1 MKKVTKNVWAIAAL
15 ILLAAM
21 GCSKDD
27 ADVTLPPIDGY
38 NSSDDVAAAN
48 VVAYWSLD
56 GSGNEV
62 KGNTAPTS
70 SINAVY
76 EAGGVRGQAVTLTQG
91 YLYYASPLGTLATNQ
106 PFTLSVWIQVKNNG
120 MDGGTPPA
128 NNFPYSYFQRAIPG
142 QLFGNITGMVEA
154 GSYKVGSDTM
164 VVKAIYKDKDGGTQ
178 DNLNN
183 FGDVDVDYKVVKK
196 AGTNKW
202 VNVVTTYDPAGGSGN
217 ESIFRI
223 YADSVL
229 VSNKKFEN
237 RATHSFKYTPGEV
250 IIGGWYNNIPGKTV
264 SADTWTQPFT
274 GKIDEIRLY
283 NKLLTGDEI
292 KALYNLGLAGR

>member
-1 MKKVTKNVWAIAAL
+1 MKKVTKSVWAILAT
-15 ILLAAM
+15 ILLAGAS
-21 GCSKDD
+21 CSKDE
-27 ADVTLPPIDGY
+27 DVALPPIDGY

-48 VVAYWSLD
+48 VVAYWSFD
-56 GSGNEV
+56 ASGNEV
-62 KGNTAPTS
+62 KSNTAPTS
-70 SINAVY
+70 SVGAVY

-106 PFTLSVWIQVKNNG
+106 PFTLSAWVQVKNNG
-120 MDGGTPPA
+120 MDGGAPPT
-128 NNFPYSYFQRAIPG
+128 NNFPYSYFQSTIPG

-154 GSYKVGSDTM
+154 GQYKVASDTL
-164 VVKAIYKDKDGGTQ
+164 VVKAIYKDLNGGTQ

-183 FGDVDVDYKVVKK
+183 FGDVGVDYKVVKK
-196 AGTNKW
+196 AGTSKW
-202 VNVVTTYDPAGGSGN
+202 VNIVTTYNPAGGSGAQ
-217 ESIFRI
+217 SIFRI

-229 VSNKKFEN
+229 VSNVKFEN
-237 RATHSFKYTPGEV
+237 RGVNSFKYTPGEV

-264 SADTWTQPFT
+264 SADDWTQPFT
-274 GKIDEIRLY
+274 GKVDEVRLY